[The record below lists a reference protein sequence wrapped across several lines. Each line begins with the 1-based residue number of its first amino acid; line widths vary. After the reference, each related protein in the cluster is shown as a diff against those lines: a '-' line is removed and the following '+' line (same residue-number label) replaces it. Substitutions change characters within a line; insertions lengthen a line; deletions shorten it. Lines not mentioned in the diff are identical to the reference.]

1 MKTTYVIIA
10 AIVVIA
16 IIIGGV
22 FAYISLS
29 SSTTSSNNATPTPSP
44 SPSPIASAT
53 TTPTATPKPTTTV
66 SPTSTVTP
74 TFTPTPTASP
84 TLVPTIT
91 PATLNGGGGTLVA
104 PLMSVWQGAYGS
116 VEPQITVNYNAEG
129 SGAGITDFKNQVV
142 NFGESDAPM
151 TTAQYAALPS
161 GTTALTI
168 PISASAV
175 VPAYNLKL
183 LNGTVCQNGLN
194 FTGAVL
200 ANIFLGTVTT
210 WNDASIQALQSPAV
224 AAQLPNTPI
233 ITVHRSDGSGT
244 MFAFSNFLSD
254 SNSQFKTTIGESTT
268 PNWVTTSGGTI
279 AAPKNAG
286 VAAAISGNNG
296 AIGPL
301 EIAYILENTGQT
313 SIYYGTVENAA
324 GNFILANVTNIAA
337 ALSAG
342 ASTGL
347 PAGSASWTSV
357 SIVDNI
363 FSNTS
368 ATTVYPIATLTYAL
382 VYQNQTPSSIT
393 NAASAAA
400 LVNFLQ
406 WVVSPA
412 GQSLGSGLGYVPLP
426 ANVVAVDTASI
437 DTITYNGGAPI
448 V

>member
-1 MKTTYVIIA
+1 MKTTYIIIA
-10 AIVVIA
+10 AIVVII

-29 SSTTSSNNATPTPSP
+29 SSSTPLPTPTPIATATPTSSPTSSPTASPTSHPTSAPTPSAAP
-44 SPSPIASAT
+44 TAVPTP
-53 TTPTATPKPTTTV
+53 TPTATP
-66 SPTSTVTP
+66 
-74 TFTPTPTASP
+74 TPTPAP
-84 TLVPTIT
+84 LAAATI
-91 PATLNGGGGTLVA
+91 NGGGGTLVA

-116 VEPQITVNYNAEG
+116 AEPQITVNYNAEG

-151 TTAQYAALPS
+151 TAAQYTALPS
-161 GTTALTI
+161 GTTAITV

-175 VPAYNLKL
+175 VPGYNLKL
-183 LNGTVCQNGLN
+183 VNGSVCQNGLN
-194 FTGAVL
+194 FTGSVL

-210 WNDASIQALQSPAV
+210 WNDPSIQALQSPAV

-254 SNSQFKTTIGESTT
+254 ASSQFKTTIGESTT
-268 PNWVTTSGGTI
+268 PNWVSTPGGTI

-286 VAAAISGNNG
+286 VAGAISQNNG

-313 SIYYGTVENAA
+313 SLYYGTVQNAA
-324 GNFILANVTNIAA
+324 GNFILANVANIAA
-337 ALSAG
+337 ALTAG

-347 PAGSASWTSV
+347 PAGSASWTTV
-357 SIVDNI
+357 SIVDNVYT
-363 FSNTS
+363 NTS
-368 ATTVYPIATLTYAL
+368 ATTAYPIATLTYML
-382 VYQNQTPSSIT
+382 IYQNQSAVPNT
-393 NAASAAA
+393 NAAQAAA
-400 LVNFLQ
+400 LVNFIS
-406 WVVSPA
+406 WIVNS

-426 ANVVAVDTASI
+426 ANIVAVDNTSL
-437 DTITYNGGAPI
+437 DSVTYNGTPI
-448 V
+448 I

>member
-1 MKTTYVIIA
+1 MKTTYIIIA
-10 AIVVIA
+10 AIVVIV

-22 FAYISLS
+22 FAYKSLS
-29 SSTTSSNNATPTPSP
+29 TPAKTTPTPTPTAAPTATPTTAPT
-44 SPSPIASAT
+44 AT
-53 TTPTATPKPTTTV
+53 PTTAPTATPKP
-66 SPTSTVTP
+66 SA
-74 TFTPTPTASP
+74 TPTPTA
-84 TLVPTIT
+84 T
-91 PATLNGGGGTLVA
+91 PAPTPTPTATPLASATINGGGGTLVA

-116 VEPQITVNYNAEG
+116 AEPQITVNYNAEG

-151 TTAQYAALPS
+151 TAAQYAALPANNV
-161 GTTALTI
+161 ALTV

-183 LNGTVCQNGLN
+183 LNGSVCQNGLN

-200 ANIFLGTVTT
+200 ANIFLGTVST
-210 WNDASIQALQSPAV
+210 WNDSSIQALQSPAV

-244 MFAFSNFLSD
+244 MFAFSDFLSD
-254 SNSQFKTTIGESTT
+254 ASSQFSTTIGESTT
-268 PNWVTTSGGTI
+268 PNWVTTPGGTI

-286 VAAAISGNNG
+286 VAGAISENNG

-313 SIYYGTVENAA
+313 SLYYGTVENAA

-337 ALSAG
+337 SLAAG
-342 ASTGL
+342 ASSGL
-347 PAGSASWTSV
+347 PAGSASWTTV

-363 FSNTS
+363 YTNTT
-368 ATTVYPIATLTYAL
+368 ATTAYPIATLTYML
-382 VYQNQTPSSIT
+382 IYQNQSAVPNT
-393 NAASAAA
+393 SAAQA
-400 LVNFLQ
+400 AAVVNFAS
-406 WVVSPA
+406 WIVNS

-426 ANVVAVDTASI
+426 ANIVAVDNTSLEYDNLQRNA
-437 DTITYNGGAPI
+437 NNLG
-448 V
+448 